1 MTSRYAEP
9 TDEHMRELILREL
22 SRQRLA
28 LLERADQMDRNAGD
42 AYLSEDL
49 RRTCAARAP
58 GLRRQAAHYQQAID
72 LLTAAPMPPTETP

>member
-1 MTSRYAEP
+1 MTSRFGEP

-28 LLERADQMDRNAGD
+28 LLERADSLERRARVGDWDEEYREAG
-42 AYLSEDL
+42 L
-49 RRTCAARAP
+49 ARAVSH
-58 GLRRQAAHYQQAID
+58 RRQAAHYQQAVD